1 MKDAPWI
8 RGHADAMR
16 ISCVHQ
22 GYELYGYDRCF
33 VESVLAI
40 RAACPD
46 ADIEVVLPRSGPIV
60 ALLAG
65 AASRVVFEPIW
76 VLRRRELK
84 RLATIGMLH
93 LPLAIAR
100 AARRFAAR
108 DLVYINTTVI
118 ADHIL
123 AARLFPGRCLLHV
136 HEIPEGTTRTIL
148 RALVRWSG
156 ASIIFN
162 SRATQ
167 AAFALPP
174 RSDAHV
180 VYNGIAGP
188 DHPEPIT
195 YDGVRRLRV
204 LMLGRISRIKGQE
217 VLLDALALLP
227 PAERDRIELRIV
239 GSAFEDAAREQAL
252 DARVR
257 DIHPAGAVSREPF
270 TADTAPLYRWADI
283 VVVPSRLPESLGRVA
298 IEAMSYG
305 RPTIASSIGGLA
317 EVVEDGRTGWL
328 VPPDRADALA
338 ATLRHIITEPAAW
351 AGFAAAAR
359 ARYEALFSAGA
370 AATAIG
376 TLVERKRPARG
387 RSGVP
392 ARAPVM
398 QAAGH
403 APAHAAGHTIGDG
416 G

>member
-8 RGHADAMR
+8 CGHTDAMR
-16 ISCVHQ
+16 ITCVHQ
-22 GYELYGYDRCF
+22 GYELYGSDRCF

-60 ALLAG
+60 APLAG
-65 AASRVVFEPIW
+65 AASRIVFEPIW
-76 VLRRRELK
+76 VLRRRDLK
-84 RLATIGMLH
+84 RLATIGMLR
-93 LPLAIAR
+93 LPLAIGR

-136 HEIPEGTTRTIL
+136 HEIPEGTTRTVL

-188 DHPEPIT
+188 DRPEPVT
-195 YDGVRRLRV
+195 YDGKRKLRV

-227 PAERDRIELRIV
+227 VAEQERIELRIV

-257 DIHPAGAVSREPF
+257 DIRPAGAVSREPF

-338 ATLRHIITEPAAW
+338 ATLRHVITEPAAW

-370 AATAIG
+370 AAAAIG
-376 TLVERKRPARG
+376 SLVESKRPAPG

-392 ARAPVM
+392 ARAPLM
-398 QAAGH
+398 QAPGH
-403 APAHAAGHTIGDG
+403 APAHAVGQTVGDG